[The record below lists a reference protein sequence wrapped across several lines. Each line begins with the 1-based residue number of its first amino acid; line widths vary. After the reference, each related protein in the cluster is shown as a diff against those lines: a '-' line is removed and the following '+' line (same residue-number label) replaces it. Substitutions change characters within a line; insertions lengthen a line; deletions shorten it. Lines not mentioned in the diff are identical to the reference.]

1 MRFRIVAVGRAKEPF
16 IQAGMAEY
24 LKRLT
29 PYGKVEVTEVADEP
43 LPGRLSPGEE
53 RKILAAEGARIRE
66 ALRDGDF
73 VICLDRQGKSLSSE
87 EFAAYLDDL
96 AGRGRSSVAF
106 VLGGTIGIDP
116 PLLKEA
122 GLRLSMS
129 KMTMP
134 HQLARLV
141 LLEQVYRAIKISRGE
156 PYHR

>member
-16 IQAGMAEY
+16 IQAGVAEY

-29 PYGKVEVTEVADEP
+29 PYGRFEIVEVADEP
-43 LPGRLSPGEE
+43 LPARLGPGEE

-73 VICLDRQGKSLSSE
+73 VICLDRQGKAMSSE
-87 EFAAYLDDL
+87 EFAAFLDDL

-106 VLGGTIGIDP
+106 IIGGTVGIDLA
-116 PLLKEA
+116 LLKET
-122 GLRLSMS
+122 GQRLSLS

>member
-16 IQAGMAEY
+16 VQAGVAEY

-29 PYGKVEVTEVADEP
+29 PYGRFAVIEVADEP
-43 LPGRLSPGEE
+43 LPARLGPGEE

-73 VICLDRQGKSLSSE
+73 VICLDRQGKAMSSE

-96 AGRGRSSVAF
+96 AGRGRSAVAF
-106 VLGGTIGIDP
+106 VIGGTVGIDP
-116 PLLKEA
+116 VLLKGA
-122 GLRLSMS
+122 GLSLSLS

-141 LLEQVYRAIKISRGE
+141 LLEQVYRAVKISRGE
-156 PYHR
+156 PYHH